1 MELHQLEYFR
11 VVAHLQHMT
20 RAAET
25 LNMSQP
31 ALSKSIAHLEQEVGA
46 PLFDRQGRSI
56 VLNRYGQMLLKHAEH
71 ILQEWDKAKQEIQDI
86 VSPGHGEVTLGFI
99 HTLGMEIVP
108 ELMAEVR
115 RIFPHLNFTF
125 SQSTSLRL
133 LRQLEAG
140 EVDLCLTQPIQSTT
154 VQVNWRKLWSE
165 ELFVIVPKH
174 HHLAY
179 RQSIALHEIAGEPF
193 ISIRKGNSLRKII
206 DHFLQKANVSPN
218 VIFSGE
224 EVHTVAGFVGA
235 GHGVSLVP
243 NIKGLDQY
251 NLAKISVSDMRCERD
266 IGLALV
272 EGRYLSPT
280 TERFIDFI
288 EAYLKAKY
296 NKLRDE

>member
-1 MELHQLEYFR
+1 MELQQLEYFR

-25 LNMSQP
+25 LNISQP
-31 ALSKSIAHLEQEVGA
+31 ALSKSIAQLEQEIGA

-56 VLNRYGQMLLKHAEH
+56 VLNRYGQLMLRHAEH
-71 ILQEWDKAKQEIQDI
+71 MLQEWDKAKQEIQDL

-115 RIFPHLNFTF
+115 KLFPYLNFTF

-154 VQVNWRKLWSE
+154 VQVQWRKLWSE
-165 ELFVIVPKH
+165 ELYVIVPKN
-174 HHLAY
+174 HHLAT
-179 RQSIALHEIAGEPF
+179 REGIRLAEIAGEPF

-206 DHFLQKANVSPN
+206 DHFLQKAGVTPN

-224 EVHTVAGFVGA
+224 EIHTVAGFVGA
-235 GHGVSLVP
+235 GHGVSFVP
-243 NIKGLDQY
+243 KIKGMSQY
-251 NLAKISVSDMRCERD
+251 NIVTIPVVDIKCERD
-266 IGLALV
+266 IGLAVV

-288 EAYLKAKY
+288 AEYLQAKY
-296 NKLRDE
+296 QQ

>member
-1 MELHQLEYFR
+1 MELQQLEYFR
-11 VVAHLQHMT
+11 VVANFQHMT

-25 LNMSQP
+25 LNISQP

-56 VLNRYGQMLLKHAEH
+56 VLNRYGQMMLKHAEH
-71 ILQEWDKAKQEIQDI
+71 MLQEWEKAKQEIQDL

-99 HTLGMEIVP
+99 HTLGMSIVP

-115 RIFPHLNFTF
+115 KVFPHLNFTF

-140 EVDLCLTQPIQSTT
+140 EVDMCLTQPIQSTT
-154 VQVNWRKLWSE
+154 VQVKWRKLWSE
-165 ELFVIVPKH
+165 ELFVIVPKNH
-174 HHLAY
+174 RLAA
-179 RQSIALHEIAGEPF
+179 RDSIALHEIAGEPF

-206 DHFLQKANVSPN
+206 DHFLQKAGVTPN

-243 NIKGLDQY
+243 KIKGIDQY
-251 NLAKISVSDMRCERD
+251 HLATIPVHDMKCERD
-266 IGLALV
+266 IGLAVV

-280 TERFIDFI
+280 TDRFVDFI
-288 EAYLKAKY
+288 ESYLQAKY
-296 NKLRDE
+296 NKK